1 MPILEAH
8 NISKTYYKTDETIP
22 VLNKLNIVV
31 EKGEILVLIGPSG
44 SGKSTLLNILGTLD
58 SDYSG
63 NLIIDELPITNA
75 VDLSNIRRYKL
86 GCCCRLGCPPG

>member
-8 NISKTYYKTDETIP
+8 NISKTYYKTEETIP

-44 SGKSTLLNILGTLD
+44 SGKSTFLNI
-58 SDYSG
+58 
-63 NLIIDELPITNA
+63 
-75 VDLSNIRRYKL
+75 
-86 GCCCRLGCPPG
+86 

>member
-8 NISKTYYKTDETIP
+8 NISKTYYKTEETIP

-58 SDYSG
+58 KADNG
-63 NLIIDELPITNA
+63 NFIINNESK
-75 VDLSNIRRYKL
+75 V
-86 GCCCRLGCPPG
+86 